1 MAVIADALAPPPSTA
16 NTGSHLVVIARED
29 WVRALNGFTQRHDGW
44 LVSLDV
50 IPPGGTP
57 QREFENLP
65 LLGVSS
71 DGPAVEGTVTISVSW
86 SRSEH
91 LTHIAPSVRRL
102 SIEQTVDGA
111 DAALWMDASDGSRT
125 VLRFRVAALPETVDG
140 FVRSLSRDFRKRGRS

>member
-1 MAVIADALAPPPSTA
+1 MSMIADARDHSPGTA
-16 NTGSHLVVIARED
+16 AGDSRLVVIAREE
-29 WVRALNGFTQRHDGW
+29 WVAALNGFTRRHDGW
-44 LVSLDV
+44 LVSLD
-50 IPPGGTP
+50 IIAPQGTP

-71 DGPAVEGTVTISVSW
+71 DRVNHYGTLVISVSW

-91 LTHIAPSVRRL
+91 LTHMVHSVARL

-111 DAALWMDASDGSRT
+111 DAALWIDATDGTRT

-140 FVRSLSRDFRKRGRS
+140 AVRR